1 MFAITSLNP
10 YQNRWTIKARV
21 SSRSD
26 LKTYQNQRGTGQLF
40 NFDLIDETGEI
51 RVCCFND
58 VAKRFS
64 DMIQTGMVR

>member
-1 MFAITSLNP
+1 MRS
-10 YQNRWTIKARV
+10 YQVLQPTPLLK
-21 SSRSD
+21 RSPP
-26 LKTYQNQRGTGQLF
+26 KPRP
-40 NFDLIDETGEI
+40 IDETGEI